1 MCAPRIKNRKVIFKL
16 RYHFLPLA
24 PSTGG
29 GSSGRSCGGAG
40 LLLPVAPGGRAGGN
54 DGDGSGGGGGSGG
67 RALLSHGADT
77 DANADTGDCDGGSLL
92 SLSDG
97 LSGSS

>member
-1 MCAPRIKNRKVIFKL
+1 MTRSLER
-16 RYHFLPLA
+16 
-24 PSTGG
+24 S
-29 GSSGRSCGGAG
+29 GS
-40 LLLPVAPGGRAGGN
+40 
-54 DGDGSGGGGGSGG
+54 GGGSGG